1 MEIQEL
7 KNELESYFRLIFVVL
22 KPEFN
27 QFFIQFFINDQLQS
41 FRYKYNNYFSKEEN
55 LISITNLIKDKILL
69 SYIK

>member
-7 KNELESYFRLIFVVL
+7 KKELENYFRLIFVVL

-55 LISITNLIKDKILL
+55 LISISNLIKDKILL